1 MMSKKPRKRRD
12 RSRKPTAP
20 SRATGGV
27 QLVTPEGN
35 ALVFANARYQ
45 HTASEEIRQILKQA
59 GDFGL
64 DDDLELTP
72 DGAWQFPWF
81 ESRSGIRSLFAPVG
95 QRVLATLTLTPTTLE
110 VEAMSQQRLDACR
123 QRLERLLGDRIHL
136 AETGAKSARQAL
148 RASKPRAETR
158 ESQKEPFIPPPEVVA
173 ELEEKM
179 LRQWIDE
186 SIPALGGLSPRE
198 AVKTPEGR
206 QHVLEL
212 IDYAQ
217 HMQQRVPKTPGM
229 FAPDYRKVKKMLGL
243 E

>member
-20 SRATGGV
+20 SRPAGGV
-27 QLVTPEGN
+27 QLVTPEGD

-45 HTASEEIRQILKQA
+45 HTAPEEIRQILKQA

-64 DDDLELTP
+64 DDDLEPTP

-95 QRVLATLTLTPTTLE
+95 QRVLATLTLTPTALE

-123 QRLERLLGDRIHL
+123 QRLERLLGEHIHL
-136 AETGAKSARQAL
+136 VEAKAKSVRQAL
-148 RASKPRAETR
+148 RASKSRP
-158 ESQKEPFIPPPEVVA
+158 EPEEPIIPPPEFIA
-173 ELEEKM
+173 EIEEKM
-179 LRQWIDE
+179 LRQWIDD

-206 QHVLEL
+206 QRVLEL
-212 IDYAQ
+212 IDEAGR
-217 HMQQRVPKTPGM
+217 MQQRMPKTPGT
-229 FAPDYRKVKKMLGL
+229 FAPDYRKVRKMLGL